1 MSKGKQKA
9 DNQQAFGFASMPEPE
24 DILRAVKKAITKAM
38 KRTSRDELAGY
49 LTRAAGKEV
58 TVDMINA
65 WTAESKGHVP
75 PPQYIV
81 YICQFTGDT
90 GPLRAMVE
98 PLGIELISSREKEL
112 LELGQVY
119 VETRKLDI
127 KRTELNHRVEALF
140 LNKVEGK
147 K

>member
-1 MSKGKQKA
+1 
-9 DNQQAFGFASMPEPE
+9 
-24 DILRAVKKAITKAM
+24 
-38 KRTSRDELAGY
+38 LAEH

-58 TVDMINA
+58 TVDMINS

-81 YICQFTGDT
+81 YICHFTGDT
-90 GPLRAMVE
+90 APLRAMVE

-140 LNKVEGK
+140 LNKVEGGK
-147 K
+147 